1 MYQLLLGSGSLK
13 PEGHTV
19 VKVFGLIL
27 ILFLGGLRKRRPAYE
42 TKINKYECVQL
53 FRVRNLKEL
62 HI

>member
-27 ILFLGGLRKRRPAYE
+27 ILFLGGVKKKKTCL
-42 TKINKYECVQL
+42 
-53 FRVRNLKEL
+53 
-62 HI
+62 